1 MKTRFRMTAR
11 SCCDRR
17 GITLLEVLLS
27 AVILAMSLAAL
38 GQLVSNGVTAG
49 LRSERQTEAAVRC
62 QSKLDE
68 LLAGVEPLRAVSA
81 VPCSDDSR
89 WLWSV
94 EIEQLDNRL
103 RRVTVSVR
111 TVEAKQPD
119 FSLTRLLRERAEG
132 RSV

>member
-1 MKTRFRMTAR
+1 MPSLVSVLFTNLGATMVGSKQSGAYGTECRATVAR
-11 SCCDRR
+11 HSVPKAPSRSDRR

-81 VPCSDDSR
+81 VPCVDDPR

-94 EIEQLDNRL
+94 E
-103 RRVTVSVR
+103 
-111 TVEAKQPD
+111 
-119 FSLTRLLRERAEG
+119 
-132 RSV
+132 